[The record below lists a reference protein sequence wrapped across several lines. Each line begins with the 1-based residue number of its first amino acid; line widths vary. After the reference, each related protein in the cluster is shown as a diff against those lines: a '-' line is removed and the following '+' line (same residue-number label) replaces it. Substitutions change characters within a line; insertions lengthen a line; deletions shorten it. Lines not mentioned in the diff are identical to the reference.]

1 MPRNRQQ
8 IPKEER
14 EAAVLDEAVTLF
26 AECGYRGTSVAAVGR
41 AAGMASAA
49 VHWYFP
55 TKDDLFAAALTSI
68 FSTARERIEEDPAV
82 AGDPRDELV
91 ALLTE
96 LQPYRA
102 LHREAYERMEESESI
117 RVAYEQVQDW
127 LEERLFAAIS
137 NRLPPGADVE
147 LIAEAAHV
155 LFEGILISMRRVDRP
170 TGDLIDL
177 LTDSLVAAA
186 IAKSSR

>member
-1 MPRNRQQ
+1 M
-8 IPKEER
+8 
-14 EAAVLDEAVTLF
+14 TLF

>member
-14 EAAVLDEAVTLF
+14 EAAVLDEAVNLF

-41 AAGMASAA
+41 AAGIASAA

-68 FSTARERIEEDPAV
+68 FTTARERIEDAAV
-82 AGDPRDELV
+82 EGDPRDELV
-91 ALLTE
+91 ALLAE

-102 LHREAYERMEESESI
+102 LHREAYERMEGSESI
-117 RVAYEQVQDW
+117 RIAYEQVQDW

-137 NRLPPGADVE
+137 NRLPSGADVE

-155 LFEGILISMRRVDRP
+155 LFEGILISMRRLDRP
-170 TGDLIDL
+170 IGDLIDL